1 MARLIKD
8 GAKGAKSDLVRDAAK
23 KPPTKTH
30 TILGKDFVQII
41 AKVSSAQYSCVIH

>member
-23 KPPTKTH
+23 KPPIKTH
-30 TILGKDFVQII
+30 TIHGKDFVQII
-41 AKVSSAQYSCVIH
+41 AKVNAVQYPCVIH